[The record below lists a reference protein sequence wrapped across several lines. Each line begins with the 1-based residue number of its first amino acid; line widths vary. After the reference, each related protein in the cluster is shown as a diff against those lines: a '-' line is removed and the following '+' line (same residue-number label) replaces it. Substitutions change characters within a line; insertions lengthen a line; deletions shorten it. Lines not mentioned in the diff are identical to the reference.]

1 MIVITG
7 ASSGIGRDLAKIFI
21 EENKSDELIL
31 ISRRDPILP
40 DAKWLKVDL
49 RDTKQI
55 KDLSQSL
62 KDFNQ
67 NCDLLVH
74 CAGVMRSN
82 PSNKINLDDAVESYM
97 VNSIAPLFITSAL
110 SRSLAKAKGT
120 VISISSIASELD
132 IPGEAIY
139 SSTKAALN
147 KGIDSLSADLSRLG
161 ICFLKIKP
169 SLIDTPMTEHLNE
182 SQKNYMTGCQS
193 TKLRPSSLELANY
206 IASLYNTN
214 HFITGSDIFFGGIRR

>member
-7 ASSGIGRDLAKIFI
+7 ASSGIGKELAKIFI
-21 EENKSDELIL
+21 EQDKADQLIL

-40 DAKWLKVDL
+40 GTKWLKVDL
-49 RDTKQI
+49 RDSSQI
-55 KDLSQSL
+55 KELSQSL
-62 KDFNQ
+62 KDFGS

-82 PSNKINLDDAVESYM
+82 PSNKIDLDDAIESYM

-169 SLIDTPMTEHLNE
+169 SLIDTPMTEHLKE
-182 SQKNYMTGCQS
+182 SQKDYMTGCQS
-193 TKLRPSSLELANY
+193 TKSRPSSFELAHY
-206 IASLYNTN
+206 LASLYKTN